1 MNVSYILVGA
11 LGFPI
16 FHLVD
21 LAAIKRLAWAKP
33 LAWSAGCGLI
43 AWSAWMACLSPD
55 KFNLPLWAVVS
66 GWVLLAVSAAQLL
79 HSLFIN
85 LPFYKTYLKVG
96 VSDELVTDGLY
107 GVVRHPGVYGL
118 AAVLFSLVL
127 ISGSELMLLAALVW
141 MAIDVVVIAVQDR
154 FFLGRMFASYAD
166 YRLKTPM
173 FIPTWRSL
181 SAFATDFRLKELDIR
196 RNASMNTVADLFAHG
211 KYEEV
216 WQRCCGF
223 LDLSISDF
231 MRIQKRLLLE
241 QLELLK
247 KCELGQRVMD
257 GATPDTVEE
266 FRESVPLTTYA
277 DYAPYLLKRRMD
289 VLPRKPLLWQYTSGK
304 SGEYAFRWAPIT
316 ARAFDEIEPLVFAM
330 MILAAATKRG
340 EVNLHKNDKVLY
352 SMAPPPYATGTIAR
366 AFPHELFTLLPPVAE
381 AERMP
386 FEERMKKGFD
396 MALSEGLDMS
406 ICMSSVA
413 VAIGQRFSR
422 RASEKGSGGSLFKK
436 NPGMLLRLAKG
447 TLKAKLNRRGLLPR
461 DLWKLKGLVTFGI
474 DGEVFRE
481 KIKEMW
487 GCYPLDFHGCTEA
500 PVIAM
505 QAWDHTGMTFVP
517 HLNFFE
523 FIPEKDALRSREDM
537 TFKPRTL
544 LTNELE
550 PGNYELVITSLH
562 GGPFVRYRLG
572 HMVKI
577 ISRRNESLNIDIPQM
592 NFVARID
599 DQIDIAGF
607 TRLGEK
613 IIWRA
618 LENSGLEYVDWV
630 ARKEVRE
637 KPVLHLYVEMKG
649 DARKMHIDQVAE
661 LIHEELKLLD
671 EPYSELESFTGLRPL
686 MITLLPEGAFKTYE
700 LRQKAAGADLANI
713 KACHINPD
721 EETVNFLVV
730 IPRAR
735 LRPATNPRTPRFSQ

>member
-1 MNVSYILVGA
+1 MLYVLIGA
-11 LGFPI
+11 LGFPV

-33 LAWSAGCGLI
+33 LAWIAGCGLI
-43 AWSAWMACLSPD
+43 AASAWLACLSPD
-55 KFNLPLWAVVS
+55 RFSLPLGAVVC
-66 GWVLLAVSAAQLL
+66 GWALFAVSSAQLL

-85 LPFYKTYLKVG
+85 LPFYKTYFKVG
-96 VSDELVTDGLY
+96 VSDELVTTGLY
-107 GVVRHPGVYGL
+107 AVVRHPGVYGL
-118 AAVLFSLVL
+118 GVVLFSLVL
-127 ISGSELMLLAALVW
+127 VSGSRLMLAAALVW
-141 MAIDVVVIAVQDR
+141 MAIDVTVVTIQDR
-154 FFLGRMFASYAD
+154 FFFDRMFAGYAA
-166 YRLKTPM
+166 YRRVTPM
-173 FIPTWRSL
+173 LIPTWRSL
-181 SAFATDFRLKELDIR
+181 AALATDFTLKDLDSR
-196 RNASMNTVADLFAHG
+196 RNDHMNTVADLFASG

-216 WQRCCGF
+216 WRRCCGF

-231 MRIQKRLLLE
+231 MRIQKRLLME
-241 QLELLK
+241 QVELLE

-257 GATPDTVEE
+257 GANPDSVEE
-266 FRESVPLTTYA
+266 FRETVPLTTYA

-304 SGEYAFRWAPIT
+304 SGEYAFRWAPVT

-330 MILAAATKRG
+330 MILASATKKG
-340 EVNLHKNDKVLY
+340 EVNLRKGDKVLY
-352 SMAPPPYATGTIAR
+352 SMAPPPYATGTIVR
-366 AFPHELFTLLPPVAE
+366 AFPHELFTMLPPVAE

-422 RASEKGSGGSLFKK
+422 HAQEKSGANSWLKQSPK
-436 NPGMLLRLAKG
+436 TLARLAKG
-447 TLKAKLNRRGLLPR
+447 MLRAKLNRRALLPR

-474 DGEVFRE
+474 DGDVFRD
-481 KIKEMW
+481 KIKNMW

-500 PVIAM
+500 PIIAM

-523 FIPEKDALRSREDM
+523 FIPEKDALRSREDL
-537 TFKPRTL
+537 TYQPRTL
-544 LTNELE
+544 LMDELE

-577 ISRRNESLNIDIPQM
+577 LSRRNESLNIDIPQM

-613 IIWRA
+613 VIWRA

-637 KPVLHLYVEMKG
+637 KPILHLYVEMKG
-649 DARKMHIDQVAE
+649 EARKMQLDKIAE

-671 EPYSELESFTGLRPL
+671 EPYAELESFTGLRPL
-686 MITLLPEGAFKTYE
+686 MITLLPKGAFKTYE

-713 KACHINPD
+713 KASHINPED
-721 EETVNFLVV
+721 ETINFLVDTSLSV
-730 IPRAR
+730 KAR
-735 LRPATNPRTPRFSQ
+735 DKAPNAKV

>member
-1 MNVSYILVGA
+1 MSYVLMGA

-33 LAWSAGCGLI
+33 LAWITGCGLI
-43 AWSAWMACLSPD
+43 TAGTWLAWTSGA
-55 KFNLPLWAVVS
+55 KFSLPLWAVVC
-66 GWVLLAVSAAQLL
+66 GWTFFAASMLQLL

-85 LPFYKTYLKVG
+85 LPFYKTYFKVG

-107 GVVRHPGVYGL
+107 AIVRHPGVYGL
-118 AAVLFSLVL
+118 AVALFSLVL
-127 ISGSELMLLAALVW
+127 VSRSFLMLSAAVTW
-141 MAIDVVVIAVQDR
+141 MVIDIIVVTVQDR
-154 FFLGRMFASYAD
+154 YFFDCMFPGYAA
-166 YRLKTPM
+166 YRRKTPM
-173 FIPTWRSL
+173 LIPTWRSL
-181 SAFATDFRLKELDIR
+181 AAFTTAFMLKNLDSR
-196 RNASMNTVADLFAHG
+196 RVDSMETVADSFAHG

-223 LDLSISDF
+223 LDLSLSDF

-247 KCELGQRVMD
+247 KCELGRRVMN
-257 GATPDTVEE
+257 GVTPESVEE
-266 FRESVPLTTYA
+266 FREQVPLTTYA

-289 VLPRKPLLWQYTSGK
+289 VLPRKPILWQYTSGK
-304 SGEYAFRWAPIT
+304 SGEYAYRWAPIT

-340 EVNLHKNDKVLY
+340 EVNLHKGDRVLY
-352 SMAPPPYATGTIAR
+352 SMAPPPYATGTIVR
-366 AFPHELFTLLPPVAE
+366 AFPHELFTMLPPVVE

-386 FEERMKKGFD
+386 FEERMKKGFE

-413 VAIGQRFSR
+413 VAIGQHFSR
-422 RASEKGSGGSLFKK
+422 QAQEKSAGNGWSKK
-436 NPGMLLRLAKG
+436 NPRTLARLAKG
-447 TLKAKLNRRGLLPR
+447 ILKARLKHRTLLPR

-481 KIKEMW
+481 KIKDMW
-487 GCYPLDFHGCTEA
+487 GVYPLDFHGCTEA

-523 FIPEKDALRSREDM
+523 FIPEKDALRSRKDL

-544 LTNELE
+544 LMNELE

-562 GGPFVRYRLG
+562 GGPFIRYRLG
-572 HMVKI
+572 HMVRI
-577 ISRRNESLNIDIPQM
+577 LSRRNDSLNIDIPQM
-592 NFVARID
+592 SFISRID

-618 LENSGLEYVDWV
+618 LENSGLEYVDWI

-637 KPVLHLYVEMKG
+637 KPLLHLYVELKG
-649 DARKMHIDQVAE
+649 ESRNEPVERIAE

-671 EPYSELESFTGLRPL
+671 NPYSELESFTGLRPL
-686 MITLLPEGAFKTYE
+686 MITLLPEGAFRTYE
-700 LRQKAAGADLANI
+700 LRQKAAGADIAHI
-713 KACHINPD
+713 KASHINPD
-721 EETVNFLVV
+721 EETVTFLMDTAISVK
-730 IPRAR
+730 AR
-735 LRPATNPRTPRFSQ
+735 SQTQDARV